1 MTSFSDK
8 VYKLTRL
15 IPKGK
20 VATYG
25 QLAELAGSPGAA
37 RAVGMCMKTNH
48 DAPHTPCHRV
58 VASNG
63 KLTGYSAGEGAQGA
77 KTSKTSAGERARL
90 RAKRDRGGLEL
101 KKQMLLD
108 EGVKF
113 TGDRVNLVISKW
125 NPSKHV
131 LPTKN

>member
-1 MTSFSDK
+1 MDTKWIIEQQTLAQDMTFREK
-8 VYKLTRL
+8 IYELTRQ

-37 RAVGMCMKTNH
+37 RAVGMCMKTNP

-58 VASNG
+58 VASDG
-63 KLTGYSAGEGAQGA
+63 KLTGYSAKEGL
-77 KTSKTSAGERARL
+77 KT
-90 RAKRDRGGLEL
+90 KRG
-101 KKQMLLD
+101 MLLE

-113 TGDRVNLVISKW
+113 NGEKVNLAKSQW
-125 NPSKHV
+125 QPQH
-131 LPTKN
+131 

>member
-1 MTSFSDK
+1 MQTFREK
-8 VYKLTRL
+8 IYELARQ

-37 RAVGMCMKTNH
+37 RAVGMCMKTNP
-48 DAPHTPCHRV
+48 DAPKTPCHRV

-63 KLTGYSAGEGAQGA
+63 KLTGYSAGEGV
-77 KTSKTSAGERARL
+77 KT
-90 RAKRDRGGLEL
+90 

-113 TGDRVNLVISKW
+113 TGDKVNLVASQW
-125 NPSKHV
+125 GA
-131 LPTKN
+131 